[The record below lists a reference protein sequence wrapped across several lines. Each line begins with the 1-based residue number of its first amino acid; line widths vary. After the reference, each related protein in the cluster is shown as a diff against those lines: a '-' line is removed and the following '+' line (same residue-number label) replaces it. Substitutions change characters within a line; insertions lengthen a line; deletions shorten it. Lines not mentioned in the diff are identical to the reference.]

1 MPVFLDQEHLHALL
15 LSLIRLWLWLSLLA
29 VVFLPLERL
38 FAVRPRKVFSKH
50 LASDLG
56 FYFVNGLVP
65 NLLLA
70 VPLSVAAYMAYHF
83 VPWRI
88 HAAVEAWPLWLR
100 AVAAF
105 VVGDLGFYWGHRW
118 AHEIPFLWRFHSVHH
133 SPEHIYFLVSSRAH
147 PVDFVFIR
155 LCGLIPIYLLGLGAP
170 QSVQGT
176 LVATLVMLLGVGL
189 LAGRDWRSRWGYA
202 AVAFGTWDIFYYLF
216 LRIITHWP
224 HSVLDWDIL
233 FLIPLPWWG
242 PVLAPVII
250 AVLMIVWGTLASQF
264 DLESYRFG
272 SYWRPWL
279 LGSMGM
285 ALALY
290 LFMADSLK
298 VASQGREAIR
308 QVLPKEFAWRW
319 FVIAAILMSVP
330 VLALARKVWR
340 QRMIHSHPTPGTI
353 TDTEPFQRSI
363 EKNFAQGPS
372 IIE

>member
-1 MPVFLDQEHLHALL
+1 VPVPVFLDQEHLHALL

-38 FAVRPRKVFSKH
+38 FAVRPRKVFSKN

-56 FYFVNGLVP
+56 FYFINGLVP

-133 SPEHIYFLVSSRAH
+133 SPEHVYFLVSSRAH

-176 LVATLVMLLGVGL
+176 LVATLVMLLVTVWGFFIHANIRVRLGPL
-189 LAGRDWRSRWGYA
+189 EWLVATPGFHHWHHTRSELRDHNYA
-202 AVAFGTWDIFYYLF
+202 SMLPWIDRIFGTHHLP
-216 LRIITHWP
+216 RKQWP
-224 HSVLDWDIL
+224 SAYGVEAKLPGSVAGQLL
-233 FLIPLPWWG
+233 YPLEPRPQQVSAPE
-242 PVLAPVII
+242 PV
-250 AVLMIVWGTLASQF
+250 
-264 DLESYRFG
+264 
-272 SYWRPWL
+272 
-279 LGSMGM
+279 
-285 ALALY
+285 
-290 LFMADSLK
+290 
-298 VASQGREAIR
+298 
-308 QVLPKEFAWRW
+308 
-319 FVIAAILMSVP
+319 AANP
-330 VLALARKVWR
+330 R
-340 QRMIHSHPTPGTI
+340 
-353 TDTEPFQRSI
+353 
-363 EKNFAQGPS
+363 
-372 IIE
+372 

>member
-1 MPVFLDQEHLHALL
+1 VPVFLDQEHLHALL

-133 SPEHIYFLVSSRAH
+133 SPEHVYFLVSSRAH

-176 LVATLVMLLGVGL
+176 LVATLVMLLVTVWGFFIHANIRVRLGPL
-189 LAGRDWRSRWGYA
+189 EWLVATPGFHHWHHTRSELRDHNYA
-202 AVAFGTWDIFYYLF
+202 SMLPWMDWIFGTHHLP
-216 LRIITHWP
+216 RGQWP
-224 HSVLDWDIL
+224 SAYGIEATLPGSVAGQLLYPLD
-233 FLIPLPWWG
+233 PRPQQVSAPE
-242 PVLAPVII
+242 PV
-250 AVLMIVWGTLASQF
+250 
-264 DLESYRFG
+264 
-272 SYWRPWL
+272 
-279 LGSMGM
+279 
-285 ALALY
+285 
-290 LFMADSLK
+290 
-298 VASQGREAIR
+298 VANPR
-308 QVLPKEFAWRW
+308 
-319 FVIAAILMSVP
+319 
-330 VLALARKVWR
+330 
-340 QRMIHSHPTPGTI
+340 
-353 TDTEPFQRSI
+353 
-363 EKNFAQGPS
+363 
-372 IIE
+372 